1 MQSMAMGERAG
12 GSSDASDAGAAME
25 VRNPTF
31 EQDMAA
37 TPAMGHLSR
46 VPTMRPS
53 AFSVASQGVL
63 AKYGADT
70 SDPRA
75 SLGPGEIRAMTHA
88 HARLEKKYQRSVKA
102 LVVMA
107 LGYIIGLMAI
117 FGLSIAAAFLMK
129 DTTVSKQGT
138 LLLRRDSESQ
148 PTAVA
153 TASAKSVESL
163 EEGFDFLELLAAER
177 LSLADQEGNL
187 HTWVISGWNLHDE
200 GTRLSMTLAGG
211 QTAEADAQSVV
222 VFDAGG
228 EPVAGAAFVD
238 LDAAL
243 QSMQFTE
250 RGDPSRQLL
259 GRSGWVSNLK
269 KFFKKE
275 AGQLV
280 RVGADSIQKGLE
292 DRSSMTQILSQARA
306 DLVEH
311 LGDRKGAL
319 AERIDRK
326 YCQKVSK
333 VARGVVSPERVDKL
347 KNLLLAASGKGGG
360 ELSSINPHWFYGSQT
375 TTETSYKRVTQNF
388 DLEDTGD
395 ESEKCWSE
403 YCTGYGTAF
412 GGAKVQASLGGA
424 LMGPTEMGDTCELHI
439 TVGLPGDV
447 LGASLGVSFSP
458 DGDFKGLRASLNVG
472 LGASPGTSVHY
483 ASCTVGNGVFSSL
496 LERSLYS
503 GARVGF
509 KSCADLVVEKLRAL
523 SPLCG
528 KGLGEQ
534 CLQAVDAAAKM
545 LHVASDG
552 KVLAESNEAELLRR
566 IIMPDSASSDTLSGF
581 ELPKQGQPAGTACR
595 LKLVQGEMGV
605 EECSRQCGDDS
616 SCAAFSF
623 SPTYSDCEMYDSTS
637 CTVDTCA
644 RDRLYYVKKS

>member
-1 MQSMAMGERAG
+1 
-12 GSSDASDAGAAME
+12 ME

-31 EQDMAA
+31 EHEMAA
-37 TPAMGHLSR
+37 APGTGHLSR
-46 VPTMRPS
+46 VQTMRPS

-70 SDPRA
+70 LDPRA

-107 LGYIIGLMAI
+107 LGYIVGLMAI

-138 LLLRRDSESQ
+138 LLLRHDSDSE

-163 EEGFDFLELLAAER
+163 EEGFDFLELLTAER
-177 LSLADQEGNL
+177 LSLADEGGNL
-187 HTWVISGWNLHDE
+187 HSWVISGWHLRDE

-222 VFDAGG
+222 VFDAAG

-243 QSMQFTE
+243 QSMQFPKA
-250 RGDPSRQLL
+250 GDASRQLL

-269 KFFKKE
+269 KFFKRE
-275 AGQLV
+275 TGQLV

-292 DRSSMTQILSQARA
+292 DRSSMRRILSQTRT

-311 LGDRKGAL
+311 LGDRKDAL
-319 AERIDRK
+319 GERIDRE
-326 YCQKVSK
+326 YCRKASK
-333 VARGVVSPERVDKL
+333 VARAVVSPERVDKL
-347 KNLLLAASGKGGG
+347 KKLLLAASGKGGD
-360 ELSSINPHWFYGSQT
+360 ELSSINPHWFYGTKT

-395 ESEKCWSE
+395 DSENCWSE

-412 GGAKVQASLGGA
+412 GGAKAQVSLGGA

-447 LGASLGVSFSP
+447 LGASLGISFSP
-458 DGDFKGLRASLNVG
+458 EGDFRGLRASLNVG

-503 GARVGF
+503 GARASF
-509 KSCADLVVEKLRAL
+509 KSCAGLVVEKLKIL

-528 KGLGEQ
+528 NGLGEK

-552 KVLAESNEAELLRR
+552 KVLAESNEAEVLRT
-566 IIMPDSASSDTLSGF
+566 IIMPDSVPSDTLSSF
-581 ELPKQGQPAGTACR
+581 ELPKEGQPSGCI
-595 LKLVQGEMGV
+595 LKIVRGEMDV
-605 EECSRQCGDDS
+605 EECSQQCSDDS

-623 SPTYSDCEMYDSTS
+623 SPTYSNFCEMYDSTS

>member
-1 MQSMAMGERAG
+1 MQGMAMGERAG

-31 EQDMAA
+31 EQEMAA
-37 TPAMGHLSR
+37 TPGMGHLSR

-117 FGLSIAAAFLMK
+117 FGLSIADAFLMK

-269 KFFKKE
+269 KFFK
-275 AGQLV
+275 
-280 RVGADSIQKGLE
+280 
-292 DRSSMTQILSQARA
+292 
-306 DLVEH
+306 
-311 LGDRKGAL
+311 
-319 AERIDRK
+319 
-326 YCQKVSK
+326 
-333 VARGVVSPERVDKL
+333 
-347 KNLLLAASGKGGG
+347 
-360 ELSSINPHWFYGSQT
+360 
-375 TTETSYKRVTQNF
+375 
-388 DLEDTGD
+388 
-395 ESEKCWSE
+395 
-403 YCTGYGTAF
+403 
-412 GGAKVQASLGGA
+412 
-424 LMGPTEMGDTCELHI
+424 
-439 TVGLPGDV
+439 
-447 LGASLGVSFSP
+447 
-458 DGDFKGLRASLNVG
+458 
-472 LGASPGTSVHY
+472 
-483 ASCTVGNGVFSSL
+483 
-496 LERSLYS
+496 
-503 GARVGF
+503 
-509 KSCADLVVEKLRAL
+509 
-523 SPLCG
+523 
-528 KGLGEQ
+528 
-534 CLQAVDAAAKM
+534 
-545 LHVASDG
+545 
-552 KVLAESNEAELLRR
+552 
-566 IIMPDSASSDTLSGF
+566 
-581 ELPKQGQPAGTACR
+581 
-595 LKLVQGEMGV
+595 
-605 EECSRQCGDDS
+605 
-616 SCAAFSF
+616 
-623 SPTYSDCEMYDSTS
+623 
-637 CTVDTCA
+637 
-644 RDRLYYVKKS
+644 